1 MADTAATS
9 ADALLDADTHNL
21 ELQEFS
27 SIRGAEPTDEA
38 MVGHNN
44 TDSHRLGHPNNRM
57 SISREDQDALVRLAS
72 QVSKRRSSV
81 HSEKTQQGTLFE
93 IGEDDAAL
101 DPSRKEFD
109 LEKWLRHLIHGVKK
123 EGIRMKSSGVV
134 FKNLRVTGTGS
145 ALMLQRTV
153 GDLLMAPLR
162 VGELLK
168 GFKQEP
174 KTIISDFNGLV
185 RSGEMLLVLGR
196 PGSGCSTFLKSLCG
210 ELHGLSLDPNS
221 VIHYDGKF
229 PLSLSPDTAMMRL
242 PLS

>member
-1 MADTAATS
+1 MILPPGTADTAVTS
-9 ADALLDADTHNL
+9 VDAMLDANTHGF
-21 ELQEFS
+21 ELQNS
-27 SIRGAEPTDEA
+27 SPILG
-38 MVGHNN
+38 VGPVDGEMAGQNN
-44 TDSHRLGHPNNRM
+44 TDSRQLSHLNNRM
-57 SISREDQDALVRLAS
+57 FISREDQDALVRLAS
-72 QVSKRRSSV
+72 QASKRRSSL
-81 HSEKTQQGTLFE
+81 HSKKTQQGTPFE
-93 IGEDDAAL
+93 TDEDDAAL
-101 DPSRKEFD
+101 DPRKKEFD
-109 LEKWLRHLIHGVKK
+109 LEKWLRRLIHDVKE
-123 EGIRMKSSGVV
+123 EGIRMKSSGIV

-210 ELHGLSLDPNS
+210 ELHGLSLDSNS

-229 PLSLSPDTAMMRL
+229 PYSCLLIRP
-242 PLS
+242 